1 MLVNKISNQEVQV
14 DNSNQE
20 NKMAIVQ
27 VVTREKLSD

>member
-1 MLVNKISNQEVQV
+1 MLVNKISNQEAQV